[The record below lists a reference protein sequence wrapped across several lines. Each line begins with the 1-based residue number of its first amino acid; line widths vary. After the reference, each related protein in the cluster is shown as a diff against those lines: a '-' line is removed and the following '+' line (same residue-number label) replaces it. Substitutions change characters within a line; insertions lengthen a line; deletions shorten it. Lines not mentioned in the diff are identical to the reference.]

1 MTAIIQAAAQHGA
14 VARPVL
20 TRTGAVD
27 EVHLFRNG
35 GAQASIFMPMTGRV
49 GIWRADGDPATA
61 NTPEEAVRRALPQRK
76 HTRKP
81 CEVME
86 YQRLKRPPNRATGRP
101 ARAPVPTI
109 GVGPG
114 VRKHTRKR
122 GLFAAPNRA
131 SPQRGAARI
140 ASRS

>member
-1 MTAIIQAAAQHGA
+1 VTAITIAAAQHGA
-14 VARPVL
+14 VACPVL

-61 NTPEEAVRRALPQRK
+61 NTPEEAVRRALDPLRK

-81 CEVME
+81 CEIME
-86 YQRLKRPPNRATGRP
+86 YQRLRRSPNRATGRP
-101 ARAPVPTI
+101 ARAPVPDI
-109 GVGPG
+109 GVLRGAP
-114 VRKHTRKR
+114 KHTRKR
-122 GLFAAPNRA
+122 
-131 SPQRGAARI
+131 RI